1 MEGLNRHS
9 FQRVLGRT
17 DVLALSIGTIIGW
30 GWVALTGTWITTG
43 GVLGSAGAF
52 LAGAVLFILI
62 GNVYAE
68 LAAALPVA
76 GGEIAFSYRA
86 LGFNASTF
94 VGWTITFAYIGV
106 AAWEGIALS
115 AALEYLFPAI
125 EFPWSIAGIAGAAGI
140 TLLNFIGIRPA
151 TIFQVIITSGMM
163 LSGFLFF
170 YSSIS
175 FGDVQNLE
183 PFFTDNQGIFVVL
196 LIVPSMLIGFDII
209 PQFAEEMNILP
220 RQIGKLLI
228 LSIVLC
234 SLWYIL
240 IILGASFAAPMEV
253 RSSGSVPVADAISYC
268 MNSPAFGKV
277 IIFGGILG
285 IFSSWNGFMV
295 AATRLLFAMG
305 RAHMISPLFGRLHSR
320 YRTPT
325 AAIFLVGLI
334 CSLAPLFGQRA
345 LLWLVNISSFEAVIS
360 YLLVTIS
367 FIVLRKQE
375 LELDRPYWFPHGA
388 KLSILVLV
396 CLIAL
401 LVLYS
406 PLGLNILQWPYEGLI
421 ITLWYGMGLLMTVY
435 TRFRNP
441 EITDREREILIF
453 GENYSRYV

>member
-1 MEGLNRHS
+1 
-9 FQRVLGRT
+9 
-17 DVLALSIGTIIGW
+17 
-30 GWVALTGTWITTG
+30 
-43 GVLGSAGAF
+43 
-52 LAGAVLFILI
+52 
-62 GNVYAE
+62 
-68 LAAALPVA
+68 
-76 GGEIAFSYRA
+76 
-86 LGFNASTF
+86 
-94 VGWTITFAYIGV
+94 
-106 AAWEGIALS
+106 
-115 AALEYLFPAI
+115 
-125 EFPWSIAGIAGAAGI
+125 
-140 TLLNFIGIRPA
+140 
-151 TIFQVIITSGMM
+151 
-163 LSGFLFF
+163 
-170 YSSIS
+170 
-175 FGDVQNLE
+175 
-183 PFFTDNQGIFVVL
+183 
-196 LIVPSMLIGFDII
+196 
-209 PQFAEEMNILP
+209 
-220 RQIGKLLI
+220 
-228 LSIVLC
+228 
-234 SLWYIL
+234 
-240 IILGASFAAPMEV
+240 
-253 RSSGSVPVADAISYC
+253 

-375 LELDRPYWFPHGA
+375 PELDRPYWFPHGA